1 MVYLSKARRPE
12 NITSEQRLYDGRL
25 CGRNLNGSNTQAHVL
40 HNGWR
45 AYRVRITSPMG
56 RPNIMHARQ
65 YVAALAAYEAGA
77 RDVASIPYPH
87 TLESLRMRVTDT
99 SVSLPVPQYVWI
111 VCVAGMR
118 GKAGEGVVAECAR
131 LADAYSQCKA
141 SVRRRRAVARMI
153 AAQENV
159 STSFY
164 PRNQASPGRRSLLRR
179 VLPPFVRGTPGQIL
193 ALQTERESLIFK
205 QGHAPTDNREWVAVE
220 LECTIDDELEPALL
234 AALQKHKDLRRHV
247 TVKTDGS
254 IEAGEGRLGREIVV
268 CGPRDRIAYLI
279 ANVCSIVTTYAAGRV
294 NKSCGLHVHLDQR
307 QVTKDV
313 AIARFDRLVK
323 AQELLFRLVAPSRL
337 DNTYCKPSRS
347 FDSQNRYHVINGKH
361 AYQAHRTLEVRLHQ
375 GSLDAIKILAW
386 IDLLIAIHD
395 DTAAIPTTCRALRST
410 EKWLARYLPSN
421 PALVQYWLGRRA
433 ALGYADAPAPSRK
446 QNESAQAGL
455 EAVVRAMN
463 EQVTETVGV

>member
-12 NITSEQRLYDGRL
+12 TITSEQRLYDGRL

-45 AYRVRITSPMG
+45 AYRVRSTSPMG
-56 RPNIMHARQ
+56 RPHVAQARQ
-65 YVAALAAYEAGA
+65 YVAALADYEAGA

-87 TLESLRMRVTDT
+87 TLSTLRLRVTDT
-99 SVSLPVPQYVWI
+99 AVSLPSPQYVWV
-111 VCVAGMR
+111 VCVTGIR
-118 GKAGEGVVAECAR
+118 GKAGEGVVAESVR

-141 SVRRRRAVARMI
+141 SVRRRRATARFI
-153 AAQENV
+153 SAQENV
-159 STSFY
+159 SASFY
-164 PRNQASPGRRSLLRR
+164 PRNQTSPGSTWASVSRRSLLHR
-179 VLPPFVRGTPGQIL
+179 VLPPFVRPTPGQII

-205 QGHAPTDNREWVAVE
+205 QGHSPTDNREWLAVE
-220 LECTIDDELEPALL
+220 LECTIDDESEPALL
-234 AALQKHKDLRRHV
+234 AALQKNKDLRRHV

-254 IEAGEGRLGREIVV
+254 IEAGDGRIGREIVV
-268 CGPRDRIAYLI
+268 CGPRDKIAYLI
-279 ANVCSIVTTYAAGRV
+279 ANVCSIVTTYAGGRV

-307 QVTKDV
+307 QVTREV
-313 AIARFDRLVK
+313 AITRFDRLVK
-323 AQELLFRLVAPSRL
+323 AQELLFRLVAPSRI

-347 FDSQNRYHVINGKH
+347 FDAQNRYHVINGKH

-395 DTAAIPTTCRALRST
+395 DTATISASCRALRST
-410 EKWLARYLPSN
+410 EKWLARYLPNN

-433 ALGYADAPAPSRK
+433 ALGYSDAPALTHK
-446 QNESAQAGL
+446 ATQTVAESLQ
-455 EAVVRAMN
+455 
-463 EQVTETVGV
+463 TVGV